1 MKKYVVENKKS
12 MDEIESGICYNRQV
26 SLQIENEYRNI
37 YGISKTLEYEYRD
50 YERQNTKVGDP
61 KPSLLV

>member
-1 MKKYVVENKKS
+1 

-37 YGISKTLEYEYRD
+37 YGISKTVEYEYRD